1 MNGQSAV
8 WQARGGQGSGSMQ
21 RRSRFFCGL
30 LVLAACAPS
39 KSAQRPD
46 EKPAAPAAN
55 APEKIVLPETVISV
69 SKDELPL
76 VGMDEAQLFDCGTRA
91 FSAAD
96 HPRATRC
103 FDRLV
108 GLFPQSA
115 NWASALYNAA
125 LGHERM
131 SAWPAALER
140 WERYLA
146 RHPGAPAAVGPDEV
160 DAVFHAA
167 FCEHELGQLGKA
179 AARLQALSGR
189 EGLQPSR
196 KGEAMVQAAVCRI
209 EDAAL
214 ARSAGAQ
221 DAVRL
226 SGRSEGERA
235 LRAALGV
242 YEKAGNGEVDPAL
255 LAQAEFWVAEIY
267 RSYFEEVPFD
277 PGTMVEKGIE
287 DALETKA
294 QFLLSAQGHYLRAI
308 RRGDGEWATASGYR
322 IGELYEALHGQI
334 VGARVPSDLTEEQK
348 ILYREEVKKKVR
360 VLLTRAMTTYEQT
373 FATAQRVNAKSPYVE
388 KTSAALGRM
397 RTLLLEEKR

>member
-1 MNGQSAV
+1 MLAAV
-8 WQARGGQGSGSMQ
+8 LTG
-21 RRSRFFCGL
+21 
-30 LVLAACAPS
+30 LAACAPS
-39 KSAQRPD
+39 KTAQRPD
-46 EKPAAPAAN
+46 EKPAAPAAKP
-55 APEKIVLPETVISV
+55 PEKIVLPETVISV

-91 FSAAD
+91 FSASD
-96 HPRATRC
+96 YPKATRC

-146 RHPGAPAAVGPDEV
+146 RFPGAPAAVGPDEV

-167 FCEHELGQLGKA
+167 FCEHELGQLEKA
-179 AARLQALSGR
+179 AARLQALSAR

-221 DAVRL
+221 DAARL

-242 YEKAGNGEVDPAL
+242 YEKAGEGEVDPGL
-255 LAQAEFWVAEIY
+255 LAQAEFWVGEIY
-267 RSYFEEVPFD
+267 RSYFEEVLLD
-277 PGTMVEKGIE
+277 PKTMAEKGLA
-287 DALETKA
+287 DALESKA
-294 QFLLSAQGHYLRAI
+294 QFLLSAQGHFLRAI
-308 RRGDGEWATASGYR
+308 RRGDGEWATASGFR
-322 IGELYEALHGQI
+322 IGELYEALHQQM
-334 VGARVPSDLTEEQK
+334 VAAPVPADLTEEQVRV
-348 ILYREEVKKKVR
+348 YREELKKKVR
-360 VLLTRAMTTYEQT
+360 VLLDKAMKIYEQT

-397 RTLLLEEKR
+397 RTLLLEERRR